1 MSDPQSTSAPTV
13 GATPDVAA
21 RRGVK
26 GASFLVAAGILLS
39 RLVGLVRERVF
50 ATYFGTQYEGDA
62 FKAALKIPNVLQ
74 ALFGEGALSASFIP
88 VYAGL
93 LAREEK
99 EEARR
104 VAGAV
109 LATLALVVSVLVLV
123 FVLITP
129 WIIATIAPGFTGP
142 KRDLTITLVR
152 ILWPSAGLFV
162 LGAWCLGVLNSHR
175 RFFLS
180 YASPV
185 VWSAAMI
192 AVMLV
197 WGGRRPL
204 GELAVLVAWGSVAG
218 AALAF
223 LVQLPVVLRLVP
235 GLRLRLDGRSDGL
248 RTVGRNFVPAFVA
261 RGVNQISGY
270 IDQVLASF
278 LIDGSVSVL
287 SYATLLYTL
296 PVSLFGMSVSAA
308 ELPAMSGGATGEG
321 AAAFLQARIAGGL
334 RRIAYLVV
342 PSAMAFLALGDVIAA
357 TVFQGGSF
365 RATDARWVWSVL
377 AGSAVGLLAGTLSR
391 LYSSAFYALR
401 DTRSPLRFALVR
413 VVLTTVLGWMLAIW
427 LPRAAGIDG
436 RWAAA
441 GLSSSAGLA
450 AWVEFALLR
459 RSLSARI
466 GATPL
471 GRGYLFALWGAAGA
485 AAGLAWAVRVVV
497 DESRHPLAA
506 GALILGT
513 YGLAYLAVTTA
524 MRLPEAGAFT
534 GRLTRRL
541 RR

>member
-1 MSDPQSTSAPTV
+1 MSAPATTSTDATTSA
-13 GATPDVAA
+13 AA
-21 RRGVK
+21 RRGAP

-39 RLVGLVRERVF
+39 RIVGLVRERVF
-50 ATYFGTQYEGDA
+50 AHYFGTSVAGDA

-93 LAREEK
+93 LAKEEK

-109 LATLALVVSVLVLV
+109 LATLALLVSVLVLV

-129 WIIATIAPGFTGP
+129 WIIAVIAPGFDGA

-192 AVMLV
+192 VVLLA

-218 AALAF
+218 AGLAF
-223 LVQLPVVLRLVP
+223 LVQLPVVLKLVP
-235 GLRLRLDGRSDGL
+235 GLRPHLDTSSDAL

-308 ELPAMSGGATGEG
+308 ELPAMSGGASGEG
-321 AAAFLQARIAGGL
+321 AEAFLRTRISGGL

-342 PSAMAFLALGDVIAA
+342 PSAMAFLALGDVIAG
-357 TVFQGGSF
+357 TVFQGGNF
-365 RATDARWVWSVL
+365 QAADARWVWSVL

-391 LYSSAFYALR
+391 LYSSAYYALR

-413 VVLTTVLGWMLAIW
+413 VVLTTVLGWLLAIW

-441 GLSSSAGLA
+441 GLSSSAGIA

-459 RSLSARI
+459 RSMAARI
-466 GATPL
+466 GPTPL
-471 GRGYLFALWGAAGA
+471 GRGYVFTLWGAAA
-485 AAGLAWAVRVVV
+485 AAAALAWGLRYVV
-497 DESRHPLAA
+497 DEARHPLLA
-506 GALILGT
+506 GGLILGA
-513 YGLAYLAVTTA
+513 YGLAYLAVTTLF
-524 MRLPEAGAFT
+524 RLPEATAFT